1 MAIWDEISYVTVF
14 FKAFLTPLVPLSIDF
29 NGRKNEIFG
38 FREDAKNTMRGDV
51 KVGERGVGPSLVP
64 IFGISYRNRYFFKNR
79 TDLYR

>member
-38 FREDAKNTMRGDV
+38 FREAAKNTLRGDAEV
-51 KVGERGVGPSLVP
+51 FTSNHSSIRQRSLLASEAP
-64 IFGISYRNRYFFKNR
+64 LISLRP
-79 TDLYR
+79 